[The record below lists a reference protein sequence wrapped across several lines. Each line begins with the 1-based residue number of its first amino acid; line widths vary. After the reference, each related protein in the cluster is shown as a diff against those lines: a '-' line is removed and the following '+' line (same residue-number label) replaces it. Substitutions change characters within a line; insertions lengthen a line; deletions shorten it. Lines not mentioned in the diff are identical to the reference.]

1 MPKDMLFS
9 DEARKSIFN
18 GVQKLAKAVKATL
31 GPTGRNVVIKKD
43 NSAPFITKDGVTVA
57 NEVDL
62 EDEFENIGAQL
73 VREVASKTSS
83 AAGDGTT
90 TATVLAEAIL
100 SIGARHLSSG
110 VNATELKKG
119 IDGAVKVALNHVSE
133 QSVSISSKEEM
144 RQVATISSN
153 GDEHVGELLA
163 DLIDEIGA
171 DGVATL
177 EKSGTSDTFVERVDG
192 LQLSGGYVS
201 HFFKTQDT
209 GEAIWD
215 DPRILIYSG
224 SISAARDLIL
234 GNGTGFLE
242 KALQVGDQRPVVI
255 IADSVDGEA
264 LHALVMN
271 RVQAGLKILAVKLPF
286 APNKGE
292 LLEDI
297 GILTGGKVFSREAG
311 HKLHKIDLNDLG
323 SAARVIAN
331 DKKTL
336 ILRGKGDPK
345 KIQERVALLRERA
358 EKTNSQQKRKS
369 LKERAAKLKAGIAI
383 IRIGGAS
390 EVEYK
395 ERHARI
401 EDALFAT
408 QAAAEDGIVPGGGV
422 ALLRCTDAV
431 SNFVSS
437 VEGDERLGAGI
448 ILKALR
454 SPLSQIAENA
464 GLSGDVVVEKVLG
477 GAGDYGF
484 NARTEEYCNL
494 TKAGIVDPAK
504 VVKAALTNAA
514 SVAGLVLTTEVVL
527 SETKKKEVLPRP

>member
-1 MPKDMLFS
+1 M
-9 DEARKSIFN
+9 
-18 GVQKLAKAVKATL
+18 
-31 GPTGRNVVIKKD
+31 
-43 NSAPFITKDGVTVA
+43 
-57 NEVDL
+57 
-62 EDEFENIGAQL
+62 
-73 VREVASKTSS
+73 
-83 AAGDGTT
+83 
-90 TATVLAEAIL
+90 
-100 SIGARHLSSG
+100 
-110 VNATELKKG
+110 
-119 IDGAVKVALNHVSE
+119 
-133 QSVSISSKEEM
+133 
-144 RQVATISSN
+144 
-153 GDEHVGELLA
+153 
-163 DLIDEIGA
+163 
-171 DGVATL
+171 
-177 EKSGTSDTFVERVDG
+177 
-192 LQLSGGYVS
+192 
-201 HFFKTQDT
+201 
-209 GEAIWD
+209 
-215 DPRILIYSG
+215 
-224 SISAARDLIL
+224 
-234 GNGTGFLE
+234 
-242 KALQVGDQRPVVI
+242 
-255 IADSVDGEA
+255 
-264 LHALVMN
+264 
-271 RVQAGLKILAVKLPF
+271 KLPF

-422 ALLRCTDAV
+422 ALLRCTNAV
-431 SNFVSS
+431 TNFVSS

-477 GAGDYGF
+477 GTGDYGF

-527 SETKKKEVLPRP
+527 SETKNKEVSPRP